1 MPYDNANADLPPH
14 NIDTP
19 QSSRDETSFGIR
31 AAFRAASSEFTSVVK
46 RAGRKAILSAMMA
59 AGAALGVVQAADA
72 STVTATMTGTVTSGT
87 DTTGIFGS
95 PGANLAGK
103 SFTLTYTFDDSK
115 GTQESSGGVNGLD
128 ESRLTS
134 TSVQNATAVLQIGS
148 GSWNFGGYPVSSINS
163 EAQRYIPPA
172 SSTLN
177 FSLVDY
183 YTTPGSGSDS
193 VVMTVTPATGSP
205 PLTMN
210 YNWEGSFT
218 RTSQVVGGSN
228 AFVINRTAGGVNSA
242 ASGNLTVTSISVD
255 GPASANDAAAKA
267 LGDPNCLCETDP
279 DSLKSDTSKAD
290 AVNNQSTV
298 STGSNSPVPQVAD
311 PITVSTGNMYEQ
323 ITDYSTAGANP
334 LTFVRY
340 YNSQGNG
347 TGIITYAQSVGTNWR
362 TNYDRYLQLGGTTI
376 VAERP
381 DGRALNFTQSG
392 STWVSDSDV
401 DVTLTQAGSTY
412 TLTSHNDT
420 VETYNTASMTF
431 DTLLISYGQL
441 ETIASR
447 NGYTQTLSYSG
458 SQLQS
463 VTDSYSRSLNFTY
476 SGALVDTVTTPDT
489 LVLTYAQTPVT
500 GGAQLTSVS
509 YNTTPTSSRTYLY
522 ENSSYP
528 FALTGITDENGN
540 RFATWTYDA
549 FGNAK
554 TSQHGTGTS
563 TDGLTTMTY
572 NSNGTTT
579 VTNAFGVADTYTFRT
594 AQNMLKVSQI
604 SRASTSTTAAAS
616 RTFAYDTNGFLNSVT
631 DWNGNS
637 TTFVNNSHGDPTTI
651 NEAVGSSVART
662 TTISYDPT
670 WVHLPHQIV
679 TPGLTSTLA
688 YDGSGNPLTRT
699 DLDTTTNSIPYSTN
713 GQSRVTTWTWSS
725 TGQETSVQLPRT
737 DVTAKTIFGY
747 TGGTLTSITDPLS
760 HVTNI
765 TSYTGGG
772 LPLTVVDQ
780 NSVTTTLTYDGR
792 LNLNTSTLHTGAGN
806 LVTTWTHDPANE
818 LTAVQLPDN
827 SKLTYGYNN
836 AHRLTTITD
845 LLGNSVNYTLDA
857 LGDRTLTQVEN
868 PSSTVTQ
875 SHSATFDALGRTL
888 HDIGGMSQTTV
899 YTWDKNGNTLT
910 VTPPSPSGVITLTY
924 DALNRLATSKDPSPG
939 GTTTLTYDAH
949 DRMLTAKDA
958 NNNTTTNVFDGF
970 GDRTQTASPDSGTTV
985 MYYNADRGMTQITKP
1000 GPLTANLTYDA
1011 NDRNLTVSYP
1021 SDTTL
1026 NVART
1031 YDQTGAYGFGIGRLT
1046 SWTDQTG
1053 SGGVGYD
1060 ERGNVTAE
1068 ARVVTGVGTLS
1079 TSTAFDAANNISSIT
1094 YPSGTIAAYGRDTMG
1109 RVTSVTAQ
1117 PPGAGSPSNVATS
1130 VTYEPFGPVTGLS
1143 FGNGITGTYGFD
1155 LDYRPTTRVDAATAT
1170 VQNLTYGY
1178 FANNSVH
1185 TITDAV
1191 NTLNSQTLGYDALDR
1206 LTSAS
1211 SGTGGYG
1218 TLSWT
1223 WDPVSNVKTQVVN
1236 GTTTTYT
1243 LNTGTSQLQKWVSG
1257 STTENVASTAAGN
1270 INTLKIGTTT
1280 EETLA
1285 YNQANEL
1292 ASATTTSSYAAYK
1305 YDLTGQRLEK
1315 AVSGSYPVLYQ
1326 YGQAAREL
1334 LAENDLH
1341 SGQTADYIYLN
1352 GRPIGEVNPT
1362 NGKIYFMH
1370 TDRLGTPDTVTDS
1383 TKAVVWNAFYHPF
1396 GDNGVGGVTG
1406 TLTTQNLRL
1415 PGQTFDP
1422 ETGMNHNGF
1431 RDYAGNLTR
1440 YVESDPIGLGG
1451 GTNTYQYVK
1460 GNPFKWTDRRGLSND
1475 GGQTV
1480 PIGGSA
1486 PGTNPPLSST
1496 LSPPTNGPNPFTY
1509 WLIQHGFGKPHQVS
1523 LSDVTAVLNDPAT
1536 AQVAQVLG
1544 YATGIEPPNTADLAI
1559 QAANQFDP
1567 GTGDVA
1573 TLMLQAADDYTSKR
1587 ADREEALGRFCY
1599 ARPLVIK

>member
-1 MPYDNANADLPPH
+1 
-14 NIDTP
+14 
-19 QSSRDETSFGIR
+19 
-31 AAFRAASSEFTSVVK
+31 
-46 RAGRKAILSAMMA
+46 
-59 AGAALGVVQAADA
+59 
-72 STVTATMTGTVTSGT
+72 
-87 DTTGIFGS
+87 
-95 PGANLAGK
+95 
-103 SFTLTYTFDDSK
+103 
-115 GTQESSGGVNGLD
+115 
-128 ESRLTS
+128 
-134 TSVQNATAVLQIGS
+134 
-148 GSWNFGGYPVSSINS
+148 
-163 EAQRYIPPA
+163 
-172 SSTLN
+172 
-177 FSLVDY
+177 
-183 YTTPGSGSDS
+183 
-193 VVMTVTPATGSP
+193 
-205 PLTMN
+205 
-210 YNWEGSFT
+210 
-218 RTSQVVGGSN
+218 
-228 AFVINRTAGGVNSA
+228 
-242 ASGNLTVTSISVD
+242 
-255 GPASANDAAAKA
+255 
-267 LGDPNCLCETDP
+267 
-279 DSLKSDTSKAD
+279 
-290 AVNNQSTV
+290 
-298 STGSNSPVPQVAD
+298 
-311 PITVSTGNMYEQ
+311 
-323 ITDYSTAGANP
+323 
-334 LTFVRY
+334 
-340 YNSQGNG
+340 
-347 TGIITYAQSVGTNWR
+347 
-362 TNYDRYLQLGGTTI
+362 
-376 VAERP
+376 
-381 DGRALNFTQSG
+381 
-392 STWVSDSDV
+392 
-401 DVTLTQAGSTY
+401 
-412 TLTSHNDT
+412 
-420 VETYNTASMTF
+420 
-431 DTLLISYGQL
+431 
-441 ETIASR
+441 
-447 NGYTQTLSYSG
+447 
-458 SQLQS
+458 
-463 VTDSYSRSLNFTY
+463 
-476 SGALVDTVTTPDT
+476 
-489 LVLTYAQTPVT
+489 
-500 GGAQLTSVS
+500 
-509 YNTTPTSSRTYLY
+509 
-522 ENSSYP
+522 
-528 FALTGITDENGN
+528 
-540 RFATWTYDA
+540 
-549 FGNAK
+549 
-554 TSQHGTGTS
+554 
-563 TDGLTTMTY
+563 
-572 NSNGTTT
+572 
-579 VTNAFGVADTYTFRT
+579 
-594 AQNMLKVSQI
+594 
-604 SRASTSTTAAAS
+604 
-616 RTFAYDTNGFLNSVT
+616 
-631 DWNGNS
+631 
-637 TTFVNNSHGDPTTI
+637 
-651 NEAVGSSVART
+651 
-662 TTISYDPT
+662 
-670 WVHLPHQIV
+670 
-679 TPGLTSTLA
+679 
-688 YDGSGNPLTRT
+688 
-699 DLDTTTNSIPYSTN
+699 
-713 GQSRVTTWTWSS
+713 
-725 TGQETSVQLPRT
+725 
-737 DVTAKTIFGY
+737 
-747 TGGTLTSITDPLS
+747 
-760 HVTNI
+760 
-765 TSYTGGG
+765 
-772 LPLTVVDQ
+772 
-780 NSVTTTLTYDGR
+780 
-792 LNLNTSTLHTGAGN
+792 
-806 LVTTWTHDPANE
+806 
-818 LTAVQLPDN
+818 
-827 SKLTYGYNN
+827 
-836 AHRLTTITD
+836 
-845 LLGNSVNYTLDA
+845 
-857 LGDRTLTQVEN
+857 
-868 PSSTVTQ
+868 
-875 SHSATFDALGRTL
+875 
-888 HDIGGMSQTTV
+888 
-899 YTWDKNGNTLT
+899 
-910 VTPPSPSGVITLTY
+910 
-924 DALNRLATSKDPSPG
+924 
-939 GTTTLTYDAH
+939 
-949 DRMLTAKDA
+949 
-958 NNNTTTNVFDGF
+958 
-970 GDRTQTASPDSGTTV
+970 
-985 MYYNADRGMTQITKP
+985 
-1000 GPLTANLTYDA
+1000 
-1011 NDRNLTVSYP
+1011 
-1021 SDTTL
+1021 
-1026 NVART
+1026 
-1031 YDQTGAYGFGIGRLT
+1031 
-1046 SWTDQTG
+1046 
-1053 SGGVGYD
+1053 
-1060 ERGNVTAE
+1060 
-1068 ARVVTGVGTLS
+1068 VVTGVGTLS